1 MKNIRIGNDINIV
14 WAIYDVTGAA
24 YELKKEMKLT
34 LKCGNY
40 LYEIENYTVE
50 DNKIMF
56 TFYGKTQTTVGTYM
70 LTLVENDDE
79 VGMQT
84 VDCCKAF
91 KLVRTSCEQTDDDT
105 LNPQV
110 DTLQLTSNIDFYGV
124 MGGNAPIM
132 TTYKEL
138 MTLYSNNELVEGQQY
153 RFPYTLI
160 GYADISEYWDNLGSF
175 TSRKKFF
182 DLIVTATSSS
192 TFSYKCKAA
201 FNADDDYFKNNCN
214 IGAWDI
220 WWMPSYEYF
229 NPTHADENAEY
240 YGWIFKMVDEF
251 GNEAP
256 YDFKNL
262 LWIVLGSTKN
272 SDGRLYLNYSEWFG
286 DPQNQDEGLEAYL
299 VPTFYKLTDDI
310 EIFDVTVGQQRWD
323 DDTVECYNNKILGVV
338 KDETYPI
345 ICNNCNNN
353 ILYYGDVTSLVNAYN
368 VTMEN
373 HNNIFGY
380 NISNIKLG
388 SNNILI
394 MFFCYNC
401 NIIDDNVLFLSS
413 CDYCN
418 IGYDN
423 QLVIGGLINGN
434 VGISNYICH
443 NVRPFHLDSEIIY
456 NDGFLQYIINCQNLT
471 IADDNNLAT
480 ENTEFN
486 IADCSD
492 FIMGNGNRF
501 ENDTYFEDCHM
512 KIGNYNTFG
521 RDYLSM
527 SFNFGSGCTINIGN
541 YNEFTMDMHYSD
553 TTLIVGEGNIIYDNE
568 EEITHYI
575 NNCNIVIGSDN
586 ELLVELKW
594 YDDRVN
600 DVYVKIGDNN
610 HLDLGILYDNF
621 TVGDNNNIQIFC
633 STIDSDGNVKTKNI
647 HFGNNNKFTQTHEQI
662 EIVNLTVN
670 NNNDIKMG
678 DFGDTISNITF
689 DNDNKIEF
697 KELPQVFSNFYFN
710 NTRYGSNYKLDFYGD
725 TDTNAI
731 FEIISKNNSNKLRLS
746 DYTDV
751 NAVKVIITHNKWGY
765 IPAQS

>member
-1 MKNIRIGNDINIV
+1 MKNIRIGNDINIS
-14 WAIYDVTGAA
+14 WTLFDVDGNPYNLGNDT
-24 YELKKEMKLT
+24 KLI
-34 LKCGNY
+34 LRCGNFTN
-40 LYEIENYTVE
+40 EISDYTIQNNIVS
-50 DNKIMF
+50 F
-56 TFYGKTQTTVGTYM
+56 TFYGMEQTNVGTYL
-70 LTLVENDDE
+70 LTLIENDDKI
-79 VGMQT
+79 GMHT
-84 VDCCKAF
+84 VDYCKVF
-91 KLVRTSCEQTDDDT
+91 KLVNTSCEAGGCDDT
-105 LNPQV
+105 NLNV
-110 DTLQLTSNIDFYGV
+110 ETLEIKSFVDFYNV
-124 MGGNAPIM
+124 DVTNGNAPIM

-138 MTLYSNNELVEGQQY
+138 MALYINDELVEGQQY

-160 GYADISEYWDNLGSF
+160 GYTDMSEYWNNLGTF

-201 FNADDDYFKNNCN
+201 FNADDDYFNNNCN

-220 WWMPSYEYF
+220 WWMPGYEYY
-229 NPTHADENAEY
+229 NPTNSDENAEY

-262 LWIVLGSTKN
+262 LWIVLGSTNN
-272 SDGRLYLNYSEWFG
+272 SEGQLFLNYSEWLG
-286 DPQNQDEGLEAYL
+286 DPQNQDEWLSPYL
-299 VPTFYKLTDDI
+299 VPTFYKVTDD
-310 EIFDVTVGQQRWD
+310 EEFFDVTVGQQRWD

-353 ILYYGDVTSLVNAYN
+353 ILYYGDVTSLVDSFNI
-368 VTMEN
+368 TMEGS
-373 HNNIFGY
+373 NNIFGY
-380 NISNIKLG
+380 NINNIKLG
-388 SNNILI
+388 HNNRLI
-394 MFFCYNC
+394 MFFCYDC
-401 NIIDDNVLFLSS
+401 NIINDNGLFMSNCS
-413 CDYCN
+413 YCN

-423 QLVIGGLINGN
+423 WLVMGDVVNGN
-434 VGISNYICH
+434 IGISNYICY
-443 NVRPFHLDSEIIY
+443 NIFPFHLDYENIY
-456 NDGFLQYIINCQNLT
+456 NDEFLQYIINCYNIT
-471 IADDNNLAT
+471 IVDDNNLAT
-480 ENTEFN
+480 ESTEFK
-486 IADCSD
+486 ISECSD

-501 ENDTYFEDCHM
+501 ENDTYFYDCIV

-527 SFNFGSGCTINIGN
+527 VFSFGSGCTINIGN

-553 TTLIVGEGNIIYDNE
+553 TILIVGDGNVIYDNE
-568 EEITHYI
+568 NEFTHFI

-586 ELLVELKW
+586 GLLFELKW
-594 YDDRVN
+594 YEDTVN

-610 HLDLGILYDNF
+610 SLNLGTLYDNF
-621 TVGDNNNIQIFC
+621 TVGDNNQLINIYC
-633 STIDSDGNVKTKNI
+633 NNCKNI
-647 HFGNNNKFTQTHEQI
+647 HFGNNNKFDQSNQQGEI
-662 EIVNLTVN
+662 ENLTVN
-670 NNNDIKMG
+670 NNNDIKMIDVG
-678 DFGDTISNITF
+678 DSISNITF

-710 NTRYGSNYKLDFYGD
+710 NTRFIDNKLSFYGD

-731 FEIISKNNSNKLRLS
+731 FEINGKNNSKTFRLS

-751 NAVKVIITHNKWGY
+751 NAVKVIIKNIKWGY

>member
-1 MKNIRIGNDINIV
+1 MKNIRIGNDINIS
-14 WAIYDVTGAA
+14 WALFDVDGNPYNLGNDT
-24 YELKKEMKLT
+24 KLI
-34 LKCGNY
+34 LKCGNFTN
-40 LYEIENYTVE
+40 EIYDYTIQNNIVS
-50 DNKIMF
+50 F
-56 TFYGKTQTTVGTYM
+56 TFYGMEQTNVGTYL
-70 LTLVENDDE
+70 LTLIENDDKI
-79 VGMQT
+79 GMHT
-84 VDCCKAF
+84 VDYCKVF
-91 KLVRTSCEQTDDDT
+91 KLVNTSCEAGGCDDT
-105 LNPQV
+105 NINV
-110 DTLQLTSNIDFYGV
+110 ETLEIKSVVDFYNV
-124 MGGNAPIM
+124 DVTNGNAPIM

-138 MTLYSNNELVEGQQY
+138 MALYINDELVEGQQY

-160 GYADISEYWDNLGSF
+160 GYTDMSEYWNNLGSF

-220 WWMPSYEYF
+220 WWMPSYEFY
-229 NPTHADENAEY
+229 NPTQADENAEY

-262 LWIVLGSTKN
+262 LWIVLGSTN
-272 SDGRLYLNYSEWFG
+272 NADGKLYLNYSEWLG
-286 DPQNQDEGLEAYL
+286 DPQNQDEWLSPYL
-299 VPTFYKLTDDI
+299 VPTFYKVTDDD
-310 EIFDVTVGQQRWD
+310 EFFDVTVGQQRWD

-338 KDETYPI
+338 QDETYPI
-345 ICNNCNNN
+345 ICNNCFNN
-353 ILYYGDVTSLVNAYN
+353 ILYYGEVISLVDAYN

-373 HNNIFGY
+373 FNNIFGY
-380 NISNIKLG
+380 NIYNIKLG
-388 SNNILI
+388 SNNRLI

-418 IGYDN
+418 IDYDN
-423 QLVIGGLINGN
+423 WLAIGGLVNGN

-443 NVRPFHLDSEIIY
+443 NVRQFHLDSENIY
-456 NDGFLQYIINCQNLT
+456 NDAFLQYIINCQNLT
-471 IADDNNLAT
+471 IGDDNNLAT
-480 ENTEFN
+480 ESTEFR
-486 IADCSD
+486 IAECGN
-492 FIMGNGNRF
+492 FIMGNSNFF
-501 ENDTYFEDCHM
+501 ENDTYFEDCSV

-527 SFNFGSGCTINIGN
+527 VFSFGSGCDINIGN
-541 YNEFTMDMHYSD
+541 YNEFTMYMHYSD
-553 TTLIVGEGNIIYDNE
+553 TTLIVGDGNSIYDNE
-568 EEITHYI
+568 NEFTHHI
-575 NNCNIVIGSDN
+575 NYCNIVIGSQN
-586 ELLVELKW
+586 VLLFELKW
-594 YDDRVN
+594 YEDTVN
-600 DVYVKIGDNN
+600 DVYVKIGDSNSLN
-610 HLDLGILYDNF
+610 LGTLYDNF
-621 TVGDNNNIQIFC
+621 TVGNSNNISINC
-633 STIDSDGNVKTKNI
+633 NNSKNI
-647 HFGNNNKFTQTHEQI
+647 HFGNNNKFDQTNQQGEI
-662 EIVNLTVN
+662 ENITVN
-670 NNNDIKMG
+670 NNNDIKIG

-710 NTRYGSNYKLDFYGD
+710 NTRYGINSNYKLSFYGD

-731 FEIISKNNSNKLRLS
+731 FEIISKNDSNKFRLS

-751 NAVKVIITHNKWGY
+751 NAVKVIIKNNKWGY